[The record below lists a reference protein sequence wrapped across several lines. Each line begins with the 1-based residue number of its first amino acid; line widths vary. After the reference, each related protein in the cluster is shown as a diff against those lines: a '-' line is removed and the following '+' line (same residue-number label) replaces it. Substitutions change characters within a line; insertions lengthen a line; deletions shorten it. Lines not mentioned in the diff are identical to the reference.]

1 MNESA
6 LEVLKA
12 MSKTNRLHH
21 EYSSEKMVGAPQTTH
36 VVVPPKRV
44 SAELQKDPVVEDVP
58 VAQEEPK
65 KMKGLGD
72 LVAKTIEKTTGI
84 KSKEGC
90 GCKKRQAALN
100 KWVPFHKNK
109 AKK

>member
-1 MNESA
+1 MVESA

-21 EYSSEKMVGAPQTTH
+21 EYSSEKMGGAPQTTH
-36 VVVPPKRV
+36 VAVPKRIGV
-44 SAELQKDPVVEDVP
+44 NPQERPVVEDVP
-58 VAQEEPK
+58 VAQEEPE

-109 AKK
+109 EKK

>member
-1 MNESA
+1 MKESA
-6 LEVLKA
+6 IETLKA
-12 MSKTNRLHH
+12 LATVSKAHE
-21 EYSSEKMVGAPQTTH
+21 EYSREKTMGVAHAVSSKPIDGQKNNFHPDQE
-36 VVVPPKRV
+36 RV
-44 SAELQKDPVVEDVP
+44 S
-58 VAQEEPK
+58 EPE

-100 KWVPFHKNK
+100 KWVPVHKNK
-109 AKK
+109 KKK